1 MAKKTPSRTCIGFR
15 RERHKNE
22 LLRFVLSPEHE
33 IVLDYNGK
41 LPGRG
46 CYACVDRDCIRNACK
61 CFQKAFRMRRDA
73 ISYDILPEILI
84 EAAIRKAK
92 EKIVSL
98 LSFAVRA
105 RKAVAGSEAV
115 DGDIKK
121 GNVYLLINFSD
132 LSEPAMLKWK
142 KKSANFSL
150 YYLHLDINDI
160 MKVTGIKNKVL
171 GVKDRGLGNAIIE
184 ENSKITKLD
193 TI

>member
-1 MAKKTPSRTCIGFR
+1 MVKRTPSRTCIGCR
-15 RERHKNE
+15 RERHKSE

-33 IVLDYNGK
+33 IVLDYNRK

-61 CFQKAFRMRRDA
+61 CFRKAFRMKLDA
-73 ISYDILPEILI
+73 ISYDMLPDILI
-84 EAAIRKAK
+84 EAAIKKAK
-92 EKIVSL
+92 DKIVSL
-98 LSFAVRA
+98 LSFAIRA
-105 RKAVAGSEAV
+105 RKAVTGSEAV

-132 LSEPAMLKWK
+132 LSESAILKWK
-142 KKSANFSL
+142 KKSTNFGL
-150 YYLHLDINDI
+150 YYLNLDINYT
-160 MKVTGIKNKVL
+160 MRVTGKNNKVV

-193 TI
+193 TT